1 MSTNAMTYDQK
12 AEKLASLV
20 GMRADVVR
28 AAGLDEDRLT
38 GLFNKAVKND
48 RIQGRIVTPLGL
60 VAMALF
66 FTSAFASQPVKDMII
81 MPFVATF
88 VPYLI
93 GSMFLNKAPGIRDEV
108 KKAAMDRL
116 VALDK
121 PPAP

>member
-1 MSTNAMTYDQK
+1 MYTETMTYNEK
-12 AEKLASLV
+12 AEKLAKLV

-28 AAGLDEDRLT
+28 AAGLDEARLT

-48 RIQGRIVTPLGL
+48 RIQNRIVTPLGF
-60 VAMALF
+60 VAMALL
-66 FTSAFASQPVKDMII
+66 FTSLLASKQVHDAVIL
-81 MPFVATF
+81 PFMATF
-88 VPYLI
+88 TSYLI
-93 GSMFLNKAPGIRDEV
+93 GSTFMNKAPAIRDEV